1 MNSSATVRIAVVG
14 AGVIGRRHVE
24 AIANAEGTELAAIV
38 DVDPG
43 AEALARDS
51 AVPWFEGVATMCE
64 QLKVDGVVISTP
76 TIHHLKP
83 ALDALD
89 AGCHVFVEKPITATM
104 EEAQTL
110 VQRSAD
116 TGCHVLVGHQ
126 RRYYALVEKTRQLI
140 ASGELGDLVAINGQ
154 WTVKKVD
161 DYYDPGWRKERAAG
175 PVLTNLIHEIDYL
188 RYMCGDIASIS
199 AEVSN
204 GVMGYEKEDVAAVVL
219 RFKSGALGTFLLSDQ
234 ASSPWAWELAT
245 GENPFFPPTGE
256 NCIRFMGTKGSL
268 DFPNLTLWHHGGAVT
283 SWNHLIES
291 ETLTQPFE
299 DAYLLQCQH
308 FKAVICGVEQPRID
322 AADGARTLEATL
334 AVLDAAERG
343 ERVVLA

>member
-1 MNSSATVRIAVVG
+1 MNSSSTVKIAVVG

-38 DVDPG
+38 DVDREAQTL
-43 AEALARDS
+43 AEES
-51 AVPWFEGVATMCE
+51 GVPWFESVATMCD
-64 QLKVDGVVISTP
+64 QLTADGVVVSTP
-76 TIHHLKP
+76 TIHHLEP
-83 ALDALD
+83 ALAALD

-104 EEAQTL
+104 EEAQML

-126 RRYYALVEKTRQLI
+126 RRYYTLVEKTRQLI
-140 ASGELGDLVAINGQ
+140 ADGELGGLVAVNGQ
-154 WTVKKVD
+154 WTVRKVAA
-161 DYYDPGWRKERAAG
+161 YYDPGWRKERAAG
-175 PVLTNLIHEIDYL
+175 PILTNLIHEIDYL

-204 GVMGYEKEDVAAVVL
+204 GVMGYEKEDVAAVVM

-234 ASSPWAWELAT
+234 AASPWAWELAT
-245 GENPFFPPTGE
+245 GENPLFPPTGE

-268 DFPNLTLWHHGGAVT
+268 DFPNLTLWHHGGEVT
-283 SWNHLIES
+283 SWDHLIES
-291 ETLTQPFE
+291 EALKQPFE

-308 FKAVICGVEQPRID
+308 FKAVICGTEQPRID

-334 AVLDAAERG
+334 AVLDAAASG
-343 ERVVLA
+343 ERVMLA